1 METSTRLLIYALWI
15 LIFPELFTVFHEGE
29 AAHAV
34 KRFTGLYTGPYFDP
48 STTTNITTQL
58 GTHAYIPCKIKQ
70 LGNKSVSWIRRRD
83 AHILTVDRYTFIA
96 DDRFQAFFVEATDTW
111 TLQVKYV
118 QPRDAG
124 QYECQVSTEPKMSH
138 FITLNVVVPKIEIEG
153 ESDIYVKRGSTVQL
167 KCVITQS
174 LEPPAYIFWYHDG
187 ERVLNDQSAIDIRM
201 TRRGTDTTV
210 STITIFRTKPE
221 DAGNYTC
228 SPSNLDSA
236 SVYLHVLNG
245 CYRHRSYEDNSSET
259 WFCIQDK

>member
-1 METSTRLLIYALWI
+1 
-15 LIFPELFTVFHEGE
+15 
-29 AAHAV
+29 
-34 KRFTGLYTGPYFDP
+34 
-48 STTTNITTQL
+48 
-58 GTHAYIPCKIKQ
+58 
-70 LGNKSVSWIRRRD
+70 
-83 AHILTVDRYTFIA
+83 RYTFIA

-236 SVYLHVLNG
+236 SVYLHVLNAWPVIF
-245 CYRHRSYEDNSSET
+245 RSCQQT
-259 WFCIQDK
+259 TRTVPC